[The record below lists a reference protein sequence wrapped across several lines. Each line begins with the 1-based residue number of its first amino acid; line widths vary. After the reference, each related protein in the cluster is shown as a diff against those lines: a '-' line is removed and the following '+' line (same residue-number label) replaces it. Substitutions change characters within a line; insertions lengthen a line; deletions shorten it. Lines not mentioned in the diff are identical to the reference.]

1 MVLALKVKM
10 LQNVVVL
17 FDSLSG
23 KKLQARCLNHSAH
36 LSLSVC
42 VCVVLRLGHSSV
54 HLSCELFDLTL
65 IPYLNYGRGLS
76 LPPTTTTTTATP
88 SPFGLFLSP
97 GSLGGS
103 ARCIFPW
110 SKPWLCMETEL
121 GGLQSRSHVVECF
134 HQWIIFEWMPA
145 FPPQAALN
153 LRLYFLGFLWFFV
166 CLFGERDRAV
176 FSWRYHFS

>member
-1 MVLALKVKM
+1 M
-10 LQNVVVL
+10 
-17 FDSLSG
+17 SWS
-23 KKLQARCLNHSAH
+23 CLIHWVERNFRPGVSAIQ
-36 LSLSVC
+36 LTFLC
-42 VCVVLRLGHSSV
+42 VCVRVCVRCFTSWSFIHASVLWVIWCHSHSI
-54 HLSCELFDLTL
+54 LELWQGV
-65 IPYLNYGRGLS
+65 I
-76 LPPTTTTTTATP
+76 PPTTTITTTTP

-153 LRLYFLGFLWFFV
+153 LCLYFLGFLWFFV